1 VVALLA
7 WTLLPLLAL
16 HLLFAWRWRRLLRF
30 QLLLDLGLAAVVGP
44 ALLLGADLSPV
55 RCVQNQPPFTAWGW
69 SETTELQPAQS
80 DVTLQFHPWWREARR
95 CLAAG
100 RLPLVAERI
109 GGGMPLLAHGQ
120 TGLWAPVM
128 LPVWA
133 LGPERG
139 TTVMALWKLELAGL
153 GAFLLLFSGFRA
165 GFAGAAVAGLAYGA
179 GCYQVGWLLVPLAW
193 VTAALP
199 WAWWGVLAALRRRA
213 RPRSAV
219 LVGLGLG
226 WLLGC
231 GLHPE
236 TAAIACGSAWL
247 AGLVLHPR
255 RWGRVV
261 LMAAAALPV
270 AAALAWPTVAAVR
283 GSAKVAQ
290 HREEAP
296 NRQGLPAS
304 VQVAAVQQLLVP
316 LAHGH
321 PARGFD
327 APYPY
332 PAAATGAGGLVLGL
346 LAAGAVRRRHRR
358 HLLAALASLAVA
370 AVLAYRVPPLD
381 WLLVRLP
388 PFDRMTL
395 PRFAALVPLAL
406 ALWAGLAAEG
416 LSRGLNRRA
425 PWRALAPV
433 LVLLAA
439 ASARVWTLPWPDLAL
454 VAAGLGLA
462 VAVAVAP
469 GRTGWLAPLL
479 ACETAL
485 LAVGVNPLAAPSDRL
500 PRPPLVAALAA
511 AAEAEGGRVV
521 GLGGALPPNLAA
533 GYGLADLRA
542 FDPVRPREFARF
554 MALLGEADP
563 VLGGPLAVAPPRLL
577 GAWSVRFLV
586 TPPGVAAPGWEAV
599 WSDGSGTILRNPH
612 WLPELRVVGRS
623 VAPAGEE
630 EGWGLLGNETIDLAT
645 TVVLPPGSPAAAAAK
660 VGLVAVEDSP
670 HRVRAVVL
678 CDGPCLLVLARPWAP
693 GWGARLDGGRVSPV
707 RANLAALGVPVP
719 AGEHAVELFY
729 RAW

>member
-1 VVALLA
+1 MAVLA

-16 HLLFAWRWRRLLRF
+16 HALFAWRWRSLLRF
-30 QLLLDLGLAAVVGP
+30 QLLLDLGLAAVVAP

-55 RCVQNQPPFTAWGW
+55 RCVQNAPPFTAWEW

-95 CLAAG
+95 ELVAG
-100 RLPLVAERI
+100 RLSLVSERI
-109 GGGMPLLAHGQ
+109 GGGLPLLANGQ

-128 LPVWA
+128 LPVWV

-139 TTVMALWKLELAGL
+139 TTVMALWKLEAAGL
-153 GAFLLLFSGFRA
+153 GAFLLLLSGFRV
-165 GFAGAAVAGLAYGA
+165 GWRGAAVAGLAYGL
-179 GCYQVGWLLVPLAW
+179 GCFQVGWLLVPLSW

-199 WAWWGVLAALRRRA
+199 WVWWGVLAALRRRA
-213 RPRSAV
+213 RPWVPV

-255 RWGRVV
+255 RWPRVAV
-261 LMAAAALPV
+261 MAVVALPV
-270 AAALAWPTVAAVR
+270 AAVLAWPTVAAVQA
-283 GSAKVAQ
+283 SAKVAQ
-290 HREEAP
+290 HREDAP
-296 NRQGLPAS
+296 NRRGLPLQ
-304 VQVAAVQQLLVP
+304 VQLAAAQQLLVP

-332 PAAATGAGGLVLGL
+332 PSAATGAGGLILGL

-406 ALWAGLAAEG
+406 ALWAGLATEG
-416 LSRGLNRRA
+416 LSRGLRRGA
-425 PWRALAPV
+425 AWRALAPL
-433 LVLLAA
+433 LVLTAA
-439 ASARVWTLPWPDLAL
+439 ASAGAWALPWPDLAL

-462 VAVAVAP
+462 VVVAVAP
-469 GRTGWLAPLL
+469 SRTGWLAPLL

-511 AAEAEGGRVV
+511 AVEAEGGRVIGV
-521 GLGGALPPNLAA
+521 GGALPPNLAS
-533 GYGLADLRA
+533 GYGLSDLRA
-542 FDPVRPREFARF
+542 FDPVRPQAFSRL
-554 MALLGEADP
+554 MGLLGEADP
-563 VLGGPLAVAPPRLL
+563 VVGGPLATAPPILL

-586 TPPGVAAPGWEAV
+586 SPPGVAAPGWEMV
-599 WSDGSGTILRNPH
+599 WSDGSGAFFRNPH
-612 WLPELRVVGRS
+612 WLPELRVVGKT
-623 VAPAGEE
+623 VTPAGEE
-630 EGWGLLGNETIDLAT
+630 EGWGLLGAETVDLAT
-645 TVVLPPGSPAAAAAK
+645 TAVLPPGSPTADADH
-660 VGLVAVEDSP
+660 VGLVAVEWLP
-670 HRVRAVVL
+670 HRVRAVLL

-693 GWGARLDGGRVSPV
+693 GWRARLDGARVPV
-707 RANLAALGVPVP
+707 QRANLAGLGVAVP
-719 AGEHAVELFY
+719 KGEHAVELAY